1 MKTIAACSTLALGV
15 LGLAPQSVAAQA
27 TVPAWR
33 EITIYASDAS
43 YPQALVRRGVQGV
56 VTIELTPGTRGR
68 QAAATVRD
76 SSRSADLDAL
86 ALGMARQLDITGA
99 DGAASGMVTY
109 RFRKDHTSTIAT
121 KTCADLNV
129 DVAYHIATFPE
140 RSLRELPV
148 FYESVGKLIY
158 SFQRE
163 GASRTFPPADT
174 LFDATLAG
182 CARTP
187 QAGMLDV
194 MRQEAIK
201 LTAP

>member
-56 VTIELTPGTRGR
+56 VTIELTPGRRGR
-68 QAAATVRD
+68 EAAATVRE

-86 ALGMARQLDITGA
+86 ALGMARQLDIAGA
-99 DGAASGMVTY
+99 DGAPSGTVTY
-109 RFRKDHTSTIAT
+109 RFRKDHTGTIAT
-121 KTCADLNV
+121 KSCADLNV
-129 DVAYHIATFPE
+129 DVAYYSATFPE

-163 GASRTFPPADT
+163 GERRTFPPADT

-194 MRQEAIK
+194 MRQEALK
-201 LTAP
+201 LIE

>member
-27 TVPAWR
+27 TVPVWR
-33 EITIYASDAS
+33 DITIYASDAS
-43 YPQALVRRGVQGV
+43 YPQALVQRGVQGV
-56 VTIELTPGTRGR
+56 VTIELTPGRRGR
-68 QAAATVRD
+68 EAAATVRE

-86 ALGMARQLDITGA
+86 ALDMARQLDISGA
-99 DGAASGMVTY
+99 DGAASGLITY
-109 RFRKDHTSTIAT
+109 QFRKDHSATIAT

-182 CARTP
+182 CARTS

-194 MRQEAIK
+194 MRQEALK
-201 LTAP
+201 LIAP